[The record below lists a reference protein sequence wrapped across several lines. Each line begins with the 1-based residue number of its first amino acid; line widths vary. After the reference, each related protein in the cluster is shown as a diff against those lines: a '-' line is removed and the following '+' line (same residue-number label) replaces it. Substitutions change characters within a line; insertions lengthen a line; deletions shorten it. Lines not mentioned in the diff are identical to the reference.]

1 MRTWLTVLLLLGVGT
16 AGALK
21 LWQDRA
27 GRGLASDAAYGEE
40 VVALV
45 DDAAAEEPLVVDE
58 GDDASP
64 SEGPSIEGPAIDA
77 TSIEAGGAGNGAV
90 SEAPAA
96 PRSDGESDLGIADQ
110 PGGATALAEGE
121 ARRRALE
128 LVAQAARSTAPVEQ
142 ARLLTDAITS
152 GSLER
157 AADEKAYEALLDANR
172 RGLLHPRVFDGCM
185 QVEVKSG
192 DSLWLICRRLAKEG
206 HSSVTP
212 GLVRLMNG
220 MPNDNIRVGTK
231 LKVPTA
237 PVAIV
242 VEKSRYRLNVFIG
255 DLLLRRYQVGLG
267 KDNRTPEGDFKIKTR
282 LVDPPW
288 FKPGVGEIPAGHPEN
303 VLGTRWLGFDEKPDF
318 PEAKTFGI
326 HGTREDDSI
335 GTQSSNGCVRMH
347 NAEVEE
353 LFEWVGEGVKVV
365 IKP

>member
-27 GRGLASDAAYGEE
+27 MRDLAPTDAASGSGEE
-40 VVALV
+40 IALV
-45 DDAAAEEPLVVDE
+45 EDDAALDAAPDAAAAETPLVVEDGDE
-58 GDDASP
+58 SGNASVD
-64 SEGPSIEGPAIDA
+64 GPSLEAPPA
-77 TSIEAGGAGNGAV
+77 
-90 SEAPAA
+90 EAPAA
-96 PRSDGESDLGIADQ
+96 APPVGDGESDLGIDDQ
-110 PGGATALAEGE
+110 PGGSTTVSEGE

-128 LVAQAARSTAPVEQ
+128 LVAQAARTTAPVEQ
-142 ARLLTDAITS
+142 ARLLTEAIVS

-185 QVEVKSG
+185 QVEVASG
-192 DSLWLICRRLAKEG
+192 DSLWLICRKLASEG
-206 HSSVTP
+206 HSGVTP
-212 GLVRLMNG
+212 GLIKLMNG
-220 MPNDNIRVGTK
+220 MPNDKVRVGAK

-237 PVAIV
+237 PVSIL
-242 VEKSRYRLNVFIG
+242 VEKSRYRLNVFVG
-255 DLLLRRYQVGLG
+255 DLLLRRYSVGLG

-347 NAEVEE
+347 NGEVEE
-353 LFEWVGEGVKVV
+353 LFEWIGEGVKVV